1 MEDPKD
7 VRRRQIA
14 FKLKIKDIVQGRYV
28 KTDGEWEPNYVLIC
42 GKKISRANIIG
53 IVVSNE
59 QGSAV
64 IEDGSGMIEVR
75 AFEGN
80 PVEGL
85 AAGDVVLVIGRPREF
100 ANAIFIV
107 PEIIR
112 KTASGWLEH
121 RNLEAAFG
129 LLSLENAATAANPV
143 SGNNA
148 ASGYASRSASAQP
161 ESREESVIPS
171 ATEEDVVVSKA
182 DIILNTIRSLDKGD
196 GADIEDVIKVSAV
209 ADCEKLLGNMLKDGD
224 IFQVRHG
231 RLKTLD

>member
-1 MEDPKD
+1 MEDPKEI
-7 VRRRQIA
+7 RRRQIA
-14 FKLKIKDIVQGRYV
+14 FRLKIKDLVQGRYV
-28 KTDGEWEPNYVLIC
+28 KTDGEWEPNYVLV
-42 GKKISRANIIG
+42 GDKKLSRVNLIG

-112 KTASGWLEH
+112 KTAPGWLEH
-121 RNLEAAFG
+121 RNLEAASG
-129 LLSLENAATAANPV
+129 LLTLENAETAKDAV
-143 SGNNA
+143 ILNNA
-148 ASGYASRSASAQP
+148 APVYNDNSSSSQLVSQGESA
-161 ESREESVIPS
+161 IPQ
-171 ATEEDVVVSKA
+171 ATEEEVVVSKA
-182 DIILNTIRSLDKGD
+182 DIILSTIRSLDKGD
-196 GADIEDVIKVSAV
+196 GADVEDVIKISAV